1 MGGRII
7 LMMTGQRDEHTF
19 ASLSS
24 ISIDQLSSK
33 FFWHQSDRKVL
44 LLLLS
49 IWKSIIAVIIYW
61 KSICGIITYLAQ
73 AMVAEKY
80 DWCNEELQLGHK
92 SLMIV
97 FQDNEK

>member
-1 MGGRII
+1 
-7 LMMTGQRDEHTF
+7 MMMAGQISEHIF

-24 ISIDQLSSK
+24 FSIDQLSSK
-33 FFWHQSDRKVL
+33 FFWHQSGRKVL
-44 LLLLS
+44 LVLLS
-49 IWKSIIAVIIYW
+49 IWKSIIVVIIYW

-73 AMVAEKY
+73 ARVAEKY

-97 FQDNEK
+97 FQDNGK